1 MKKIFAIIS
10 AFAVISVL
18 TACDII
24 TGDPRV
30 MPDVEI
36 DTTKVVQKFLLEDF
50 TGYMCGNC
58 PSAHDIA
65 KQIESAYQGRVIVM
79 AVHAGGYAEPYSKYP
94 YDFRT
99 GAGNTIDQ
107 FFNCSRSGLPNGLIN
122 RMRINDSYIIRP
134 NAWAT
139 VISDRLSHEP
149 ALEIKLN
156 GSINIADKRINAK
169 IDLKYLKES
178 TSSDF
183 ICLFIL
189 ENKII
194 QFQKDYRKTPQDILD
209 YEHNHVLRAAI
220 TPTWGEQLSDNSI
233 SIGTKFTKEY
243 NFVIPNNADWNLENL
258 ELVAF
263 VYSKDKQNE
272 ILQVENLKIK

>member
-1 MKKIFAIIS
+1 MKNIFAIIS
-10 AFAVISVL
+10 ALAFVL
-18 TACDII
+18 TISSCDII
-24 TGDPRV
+24 TGDPRL

-58 PSAHDIA
+58 PAAHEVA
-65 KQIESAYQGRVIVM
+65 KQIETTFQGRVIVM

-99 GAGNTIDQ
+99 PVGNTLDD
-107 FFNCSRSGLPNGLIN
+107 FFKCSRSGLPNGLIN
-122 RMRINDSYIIRP
+122 RMKINNSFIIRP

-139 VISDRLSHEP
+139 VISDRLEQEP

-156 GSINIADKRINAK
+156 GNVSIADNKINAK
-169 IDLKYLKES
+169 IDLRYLKES
-178 TSSDF
+178 SANDF
-183 ICLFIL
+183 ICLYVL
-189 ENKII
+189 ENNII
-194 QFQKDYRKTPQDILD
+194 KFQKDYRKTPQDILD

-233 SIGTKFTKEY
+233 TIGSKFTKEY
-243 NFVIPNNADWNLENL
+243 SFPIPNNADWNLDNL

-263 VYSKDKQNE
+263 VYSKDKENE
-272 ILQVENLKIK
+272 ILQVENLKLK